1 MSGYNLKYHYC
12 LRARTSLLKKLMY
25 FYTGSPVRFD
35 SLYYRKAPSQS
46 AVEDWLEKKININP
60 FTFGN
65 WYQWE
70 ITSLK
75 KTSFSPATIEVRY
88 DTFPIFFRTAGQ
100 FYGILTMPA
109 KIFCIENPSKNYFE
123 HQKIQLKT
131 SQVQPKWSLKS
142 FSVSGFIV
150 PFLV

>member
-100 FYGILTMPA
+100 FYGNITMPA
-109 KIFCIENPSKNYFE
+109 KYFVLKI
-123 HQKIQLKT
+123 HQKIILNIRKF
-131 SQVQPKWSLKS
+131 SSKRPKFNQNEVWNR
-142 FSVSGFIV
+142 FR
-150 PFLV
+150 FLVL